1 MRSPSHTAVVPVF
14 AMERGQVILKKIGEM
29 QKKKEKISANIPIF
43 IQGESLVDYTN
54 QYLAEGLIPYQP
66 NVIPVPTNVGIR
78 TLPQYKIVVTTPGMG
93 KDGAS
98 RTWIEHAKKNK
109 NIMLF
114 KVGYAPETA
123 PMGRLGQMNV
133 KFMETNEFGLTLYR
147 RRDDRISITIRMYKN
162 VILVHGNMSTKK
174 IMFEAIR
181 ERRIASKVWILEPGE
196 FIWKDLN
203 N

>member
-1 MRSPSHTAVVPVF
+1 M
-14 AMERGQVILKKIGEM
+14 
-29 QKKKEKISANIPIF
+29 
-43 IQGESLVDYTN
+43 
-54 QYLAEGLIPYQP
+54 AEGLIPYQP

-133 KFMETNEFGLTLYR
+133 KFMETNEFGSHCTGEEMIEFLSR
-147 RRDDRISITIRMYKN
+147 FECIKN

-174 IMFEAIR
+174 IMCEAIR

>member
-1 MRSPSHTAVVPVF
+1 M
-14 AMERGQVILKKIGEM
+14 
-29 QKKKEKISANIPIF
+29 
-43 IQGESLVDYTN
+43 
-54 QYLAEGLIPYQP
+54 
-66 NVIPVPTNVGIR
+66 
-78 TLPQYKIVVTTPGMG
+78 PQYKIVVTTPGMG

-133 KFMETNEFGLTLYR
+133 KFMETNEFGSHCTGEEMIEFLSR
-147 RRDDRISITIRMYKN
+147 FECIKN

-174 IMFEAIR
+174 ICRFVKHMSHLFDITSVEIPVM
-181 ERRIASKVWILEPGE
+181 IILN
-196 FIWKDLN
+196 FNYLYILN
-203 N
+203 IFLLG